1 MDSSFKFIRFHIC
14 NTKTPTSNFKVKFM
28 IHSSDNIIKEITSDL
43 RDAKIILI
51 KELN

>member
-28 IHSSDNIIKEITSDL
+28 IHSSDNINDL
-43 RDAKIILI
+43 IISFSIFLAFYPFF
-51 KELN
+51 L